1 MKAFQTSCPEDLK
14 AAEVVAAKE
23 QFEIASKARA
33 EAPWDRR
40 RNSKVDRAYDKAERD
55 YRAAVAL
62 AVAARFMKE
71 NPFGASSM
79 VLEDHTDYKNN
90 REIRVR
96 CRKEVNAEQVSFMF
110 ETWVQHVNEL
120 SIAGYVTFF
129 SLQSRDPRA
138 DADKLDAVEELMK
151 EAAARAKKERATNAA
166 ISVVALE
173 AGKAF
178 LDYPEKDKWRDGP
191 ATKYSIENDGRQGDP
206 YLRAK
211 AEVRRDGTGMTFTGD
226 VRFENISVEKAEKAM
241 RMIEAMVLEFGGTI
255 QNKYKR

>member
-62 AVAARFMKE
+62 AVATRFMKE

-79 VLEDHTDYKNN
+79 VLEDRTDYKNN

-110 ETWVQHVNEL
+110 ETWVHVNEL
-120 SIAGYVTFF
+120 SIAGYVNFF
-129 SLQSRDPRA
+129 LLQSRDPRA

-151 EAAARAKKERATNAA
+151 EDAARAKKERATNAA

-178 LDYPEKDKWRDGP
+178 LDYPEKDKLRDGP
-191 ATKYSIENDGRQGDP
+191 ATEYSIENDGWRVEP